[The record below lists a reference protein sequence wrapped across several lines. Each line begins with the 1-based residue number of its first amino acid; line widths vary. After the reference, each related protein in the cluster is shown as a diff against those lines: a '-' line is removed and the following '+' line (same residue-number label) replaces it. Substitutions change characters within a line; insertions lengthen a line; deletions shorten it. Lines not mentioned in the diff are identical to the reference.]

1 MSMFSPPRREKV
13 RGEEDGGGSSGGDES
28 HLPKGDCRYI
38 LLHPEFKGLRCAC
51 VGFALNRA
59 IPGSTCDCGHQ
70 ACYHVPEKEASSVE
84 RHELEALREKINLLE
99 NELDR
104 ERHGGR
110 GGMVDRLSRLEEL
123 VDKRGTE
130 LDQEFKNLYRG
141 IGGLWHNVGVLNK
154 RTPYYDDHIEGLVD
168 DVQRLRNRLIEFD
181 DASMRVEDRVEALE
195 NSTSTLTTSFQGRRR
210 KASTTPSAIFDPL
223 SDNPIKSEEVV
234 SESRIPL
241 RIITTEEPPHIQ
253 SFRERVASVGSD
265 SQAWTVHISLLPTSA
280 QPFPFE
286 KDTAAYKRCLSRG
299 LHRVIAIPNSTS
311 YSFVT
316 SVSENFA
323 EILEGRPWQPLVAKI
338 CDAKNL
344 RGLPMLRQLDE
355 HLLGSD
361 YDYDFLQK
369 HCAVVDEVGKILDI
383 YIVMSE
389 DTISWADLKTV
400 TPFLAGLEAS
410 WNYDSYLDGPYVEG
424 EDSGLDPNSG
434 ALDKR
439 PAAGD
444 ILPTWSP
451 SSTRLKRKESEITR
465 TASFGSSEGESSRV
479 KMRRHTNASAG
490 VEIVGRRAEAV

>member
-1 MSMFSPPRREKV
+1 MSMFSPPRREKA
-13 RGEEDGGGSSGGDES
+13 REEEAGGDDS
-28 HLPKGDCRYI
+28 HLPKGDCRFI
-38 LLHPEFKGLRCAC
+38 LLHPEYKGLRCAC

-70 ACYHVPEKEASSVE
+70 ACYHVPEKEGSSVE
-84 RHELEALREKINLLE
+84 RHELEALREKITLLE
-99 NELDR
+99 TELHR

-110 GGMVDRLSRLEEL
+110 GGMVDRLGRLEEL

-130 LDQEFKNLYRG
+130 YDTEIKNLYRG

-168 DVQRLRNRLIEFD
+168 DVQRIRNRLIEID
-181 DASMRVEDRVEALE
+181 DASMRVEDRVEVLE
-195 NSTSTLTTSFQGRRR
+195 NSSPTFTSFQSRRR
-210 KASTTPSAIFDPL
+210 KASTPPSAIFEPP
-223 SDNPIKSEEVV
+223 SDLPIKREEIA

-241 RIITTEEPPHIQ
+241 RIVTSEEPPHIQ
-253 SFRERVASVGSD
+253 SFRERVASVGSG

-299 LHRVIAIPNSTS
+299 LHRVIAVPDSNS
-311 YSFVT
+311 YSFVS

-323 EILEGRPWQPLVAKI
+323 KILKGRPWHPLVAKI
-338 CDAKNL
+338 CDAKIL

-355 HLLGSD
+355 YLIGSD
-361 YDYDFLQK
+361 FDYDFLQK
-369 HCAVVDEVGKILDI
+369 HCAVTDEVGKILDI
-383 YIVMSE
+383 YIAMSD
-389 DTISWADLKTV
+389 DTISWEDLKTV
-400 TPFLAGLEAS
+400 TPFLDGLEAS
-410 WNYDSYLDGPYVEG
+410 WTYDSYLDGPYVEG
-424 EDSGLDPNSG
+424 EGSGQDPNTGGS
-434 ALDKR
+434 DKR

-451 SSTRLKRKESEITR
+451 SSTRLKRKEAEITR
-465 TASFGSSEGESSRV
+465 TSSFGSSEGESSRV
-479 KMRRHTNASAG
+479 KLRRHTNTSVG